1 VLLKNIEVL
10 NFNILSNY
18 HCEEHEPFSCIEIQP
33 FYKKKKIQNNKFT
46 SLLNFIK
53 HTQDIMLQSL
63 IKVTN
68 QSDPSKVK
76 TLDEPHSW

>member
-1 VLLKNIEVL
+1 VKNMNLFLVLR
-10 NFNILSNY
+10 FNHFIR
-18 HCEEHEPFSCIEIQP
+18 
-33 FYKKKKIQNNKFT
+33 KKIQNNKFT

-53 HTQDIMLQSL
+53 RTQDIMLQSL